1 MIWLAHFV
9 GPAMEARDVRAG
21 EKPYDTHEEEIEAA
35 TQEEAWEKAK
45 KRAEEIGEG
54 LEVTEVEPTYDP

>member
-1 MIWLAHFV
+1 
-9 GPAMEARDVRAG
+9 MEARDVRAG